1 MNSPIFSTPPI
12 FWIFSSICKHA
23 SFAPPCAGPHK
34 QATPAAMAANGLVPE
49 EPAKRTVE
57 VEAFCS

>member
-1 MNSPIFSTPPI
+1 MS
-12 FWIFSSICKHA
+12 SSICKQA

-34 QATPAAMAANGLVPE
+34 QATPAAIAANGFAPE